1 MFVSSMTVGLKT
13 SCLPHKD
20 IPDTLTDEELKSV
33 IKNKEARKKTAETL
47 MKKC

>member
-1 MFVSSMTVGLKT
+1 MVVGLKT

-20 IPDTLTDEELKSV
+20 ISDSLTDEELKPV

-47 MKKC
+47 MKIC

>member
-1 MFVSSMTVGLKT
+1 MIVGLKT

-20 IPDTLTDEELKSV
+20 IQDSLTDEKLKPV
-33 IKNKEARKKTAETL
+33 FKNKEARKKTVETL